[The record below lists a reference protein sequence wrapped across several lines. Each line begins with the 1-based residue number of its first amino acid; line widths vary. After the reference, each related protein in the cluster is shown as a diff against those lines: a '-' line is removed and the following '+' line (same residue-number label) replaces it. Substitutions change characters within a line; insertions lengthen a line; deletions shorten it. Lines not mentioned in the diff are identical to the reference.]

1 MNNFFKILL
10 IVVEV
15 GAIAYIV
22 IGFFLVL
29 WQTRLIFL
37 PSSVIEVTPDQ
48 LGLPYEDVW
57 IPVPDAPSTEKIH
70 GWWLPHP
77 SATDV
82 LLYLHGNGQNIGANI
97 GQAQRY
103 YQLGFSVLLIDYR
116 GYGLS
121 KGKFPHEAQVYQD
134 AEAAWNYLVQHI
146 EPQQIFLYGHSLGGA
161 IAIDLAVRHSEAAG
175 LIVEGTFTS
184 MQDIVHLRP
193 GYRLLPI
200 NWLLTQR
207 FDSIRKIKSLQVPLL
222 LIHGSDDLVVPAS
235 MSQVLYE
242 AATVP
247 KQILIVPGAGHNNVA
262 AVGDTQYLEAVR
274 RFRQLVQ
281 KAGGREQVTGNREQG
296 TGDR

>member
-1 MNNFFKILL
+1 M
-10 IVVEV
+10 
-15 GAIAYIV
+15 
-22 IGFFLVL
+22 
-29 WQTRLIFL
+29 
-37 PSSVIEVTPDQ
+37 PSSVIEFTPDA

-57 IPVPDAPSTEKIH
+57 LPVGDSGLKLH

-82 LLYLHGNGQNIGANI
+82 LLYLHGNGKNIGANI

-121 KGKFPHEAQVYQD
+121 QGKFPHEAQLYQD
-134 AEAAWNYLVQHI
+134 AEAAWNYLIQQNI
-146 EPQQIFLYGHSLGGA
+146 KPQQIFLYGHSLGGA
-161 IAIDLAVRHSEAAG
+161 IAIDLVVRHPEAAG

-184 MQDIVHLRP
+184 MRDNAHRRR

-207 FDSIRKIKSLQVPLL
+207 FDSLRKIKSLQMPLL
-222 LIHGSDDLVVPAS
+222 LIHGSEDLVVPAS
-235 MSQVLYE
+235 MSQILFE

-247 KQILIVPGAGHNNVA
+247 KQIFIVPGAGHNNVA
-262 AVGDTQYLEAVR
+262 AVGDAQYLEAVR
-274 RFRQLVQ
+274 HFRELVQ
-281 KAGGREQVTGNREQG
+281 QQQRLLEGYSSK
-296 TGDR
+296 